1 MGKIK
6 TKENNKRGPQAKL
19 GVVNYP
25 LGDFLIRLKNAGL
38 ARHKVVLSRR
48 TKIIEAMAEALKRE
62 GFLESI
68 RKENDRLEVSLSFR
82 KKEPVILGM
91 KLVSKPGLRVYLG
104 VEDLEKRRKPSILLL
119 TTPKGVV
126 SAKDAILARVGGE
139 VIVEVW

>member
-6 TKENNKRGPQAKL
+6 TKENKKWGPQAKL

-25 LGDFLIRLKNAGL
+25 LGDFLIRLKNAAL

-68 RKENDRLEVSLSFR
+68 SKENDRLEVSLSFR